1 MYHSY
6 GKIRH
11 SKVEIDGYKFDS
23 QKEADYYLVLKDR
36 LRSKEI
42 RDLSIHPKY
51 ILQEKFRK
59 NNKLYRPITYSADF
73 AFYDTKEQRY
83 RVIDVKGFK
92 TDVFKLKQKMFEY
105 KFPEHNLELMRELK
119 SGWTSVPPK
128 KKKKKK
134 GN

>member
-11 SKVEIDGYKFDS
+11 SKVELDGYKFDS
-23 QKEADYYLVLKDR
+23 KKEADYYLILKGKLVDN
-36 LRSKEI
+36 KI
-42 RDLSIHPKY
+42 RDLLVHPKY
-51 ILQEKFRK
+51 ILQEKFIK

-73 AFYDTKEQRY
+73 AFYDSEVNHY

-105 KFPEHNLELMRELK
+105 KFPEYNLELMRELK
-119 SGWTSVPPK
+119 GGWTNEEPK
-128 KKKKKK
+128 KKRKK
-134 GN
+134 GD